1 MGRSAHRRHGGLTGR
16 GTGHHN
22 RRPGR
27 VPTTEMTEPGARQ
40 GIAAARRA
48 AALAAAIVALALA
61 AAASGASGSWSTGG
75 PTNAD
80 VTDLVVDPDTP
91 QTVYAAS
98 DDGGVYKSIDGG
110 ESWAS
115 VNTGLASGD
124 ADVVNALAIDPET
137 PQTLYAATQDGI
149 FKTTNGAASWTAA
162 SEGITAPLDA
172 ILSLAIDPS
181 EPETLYAGG
190 RFGGGVFKTT
200 DGGGVWSESSSG
212 LVPTEI
218 AALAVDPETPETVY
232 AGSRVTHGVYK
243 SIDGGASWSA
253 ANTGL
258 GDPRI
263 RGFAIDPSEAE
274 TVYAATF
281 GGVFKSSDGGAEWSA
296 ANGGFGVEPNVEA
309 IALDPADPDTLY
321 VGGVEGGDPSGVYRS
336 LDGGGSWSALNAG
349 LPIGSRD
356 VTALITTPSGGTI
369 YAGTATKGVY
379 QYTLEGG
386 GDDEDPPETFIT
398 AGPGQGLP
406 TTDTTPSFSF
416 SADEAG
422 SSFVCEVDGGVP
434 FACTSPHQL
443 DPLADGP
450 HSFAVFATD
459 PAGNPDASPAE
470 RSFFVDSEPSEIGVL
485 TQKAGSAGCLAAE
498 SHQGCATAATARE
511 AYSVA
516 VSPDGRNV
524 YAAGASVDYSAGE
537 WPDVTGTAELSVFDR
552 DGDGALTAAAG
563 HGLESGSPDETAASG
578 FDVAVSPDGT
588 SVYATSVSGVAVFD
602 RAPDGSLT
610 RDGGVSLPNAGQIEL
625 SLDGAS
631 AYVTTAEEVAIFD
644 RAPSGTLV
652 ADGSVSLPDSLP
664 DSSSGGPGHFYPDV
678 AVSPDGENVYVA
690 YTTDYEAG
698 PRQAVIATFDRAPG
712 GALAGSGCVS
722 EGGENGC
729 ADGFGLYG
737 VARGLAVSP
746 DGANVYVA
754 SSEQTELQAHR
765 GQIAVFDRAGD
776 GSLSQKGPGAGC
788 ISGRSQD
795 VPAAPGCAEGGRGLQ
810 SLSSVAVS
818 PEGSSVY
825 AVSRRTLSVVG
836 GGGIQ
841 DGMVAA
847 LDRGL
852 DGTLSP
858 KPSEICC
865 VEGDAAEE
873 IGDGRGIVGAER
885 VAVSPDGRHAYSAAL
900 GTKIAFSA
908 AVPGAVGV
916 FDRVPGIV
924 SETDPPQTT
933 ITLGP
938 AEGAA
943 TETDSPLFGFSSDEP
958 GSTFSCSVDDGGF
971 FPCSSPHQLGPL
983 ADGPHSF
990 AVFATDLA
998 GNPDATPAERTFTV
1012 DSEPVELLVNDEGD
1026 GGEDDEAAR
1035 EACEEGTAGCTLR
1048 GALVAANGDEERNRI
1063 TFAAGIEEIEVVEDQ
1078 LVVEDDAAAPLDVE
1092 IAGRGTRALTVS
1104 EGGGSAHPALL
1115 EVKAEA
1121 GGAVSDLSLSG
1132 FSYLDAAQIEG
1143 GGSSAEAE
1151 STAAAVI
1158 NEGELSLQ
1166 RVTIADST
1174 VSATAGAGQ
1183 EATAVAVGGG
1193 ILNRGGLTVIASTV
1207 SGGEVVASAVAGKG
1221 DATPGP
1227 ASAMAVGGG
1236 IVNDGGNLR
1245 LERSTVSGNF
1255 NAATAVDGSPNS
1267 ASSRGGGIANE
1278 GGAVELDE
1286 STVAFNTAGL
1296 ASNLF
1301 TSSGATTEFRSTLL
1315 TQPSGGENCDGG
1327 GDLTSAGFNLEDA
1340 DSCELDAGSDQTG
1353 ADPALAPLA
1362 DNGGPTDTHAIAP
1375 GSDALD
1381 AGDAGPSVATDQRSA
1396 GFSRPVNFPAIDNN
1410 GDGADVGAYELQ
1422 PGSEGPVGHPSCSD
1436 GFDNDAD
1443 GFADGADP
1451 DCQSPPSPPPPSSP
1465 TPPVSPSPPPSA
1477 TPPPA
1482 TVPDNGIPRLRAAAP
1497 RSQKQQGKKIALKLS
1512 LGAPEQI
1519 RAKVTGTIKVGGGK
1533 YRLKALRRKIAAGKR
1548 ATVRIKPA
1556 SRRDA
1561 KRIAAALKR
1570 WRGAKGKA
1578 KRRLAVKAVLKIV
1591 VTDGAGNR
1599 EVKRQLVTL
1608 R

>member
-1 MGRSAHRRHGGLTGR
+1 
-16 GTGHHN
+16 
-22 RRPGR
+22 
-27 VPTTEMTEPGARQ
+27 MTEPGARQ
-40 GIAAARRA
+40 GIAGAPR
-48 AALAAAIVALALA
+48 LAAAIVAA
-61 AAASGASGSWSTGG
+61 AAIVVLGLVAVASGATGSWSTGG

-80 VTDLVVDPDTP
+80 VTDVVVDPDTP

-98 DDGGVYKSIDGG
+98 EDGGVHKSTDGG
-110 ESWAS
+110 ESWTQA
-115 VNTGLASGD
+115 NTGLAGGD
-124 ADVVNALAIDPET
+124 AEIVNALAIDPET
-137 PQTLYAATQDGI
+137 PQTLYVATQDGI

-162 SEGITAPLDA
+162 NEGITAPLDSL
-172 ILSLAIDPS
+172 LSLAIDPS

-200 DGGGVWSESSSG
+200 DGGGGWSQASSG

-218 AALAVDPETPETVY
+218 AALAVDPETPGTVY
-232 AGSRVTHGVYK
+232 AGSRVTHGAYK

-263 RGFAIDPSEAE
+263 RGFAIDPDEAE

-336 LDGGGSWSALNAG
+336 LDGGGSWSAFNTG

-356 VTALITTPSGGTI
+356 ITALTTTPSGGTI

-379 QYTLEGG
+379 QHTLEGG

-416 SADEAG
+416 SADEPG
-422 SSFVCEVDGGVP
+422 STFVCEVDGGGP
-434 FACTSPHQL
+434 FACASPQQL
-443 DPLADGP
+443 GPLADGP
-450 HSFAVFATD
+450 HSFAVHAV
-459 PAGNPDASPAE
+459 DAAENHDETPAE
-470 RSFFVDSEPSEIGVL
+470 RTFFVDSEPSEIGVL

-524 YAAGASVDYSAGE
+524 YAAGGSFDYSE

-552 DGDGALTAAAG
+552 DGDGALTAAAS
-563 HGLESGSPDETAASG
+563 HGLDAGSPVVIPGSGFETAAWDY
-578 FDVAVSPDGT
+578 DVAVSPDGT
-588 SVYATSVSGVAVFD
+588 NVYVTSVSRVAVFD

-610 RDGGVSLPNAGQIEL
+610 RNGGVSLPNAGQIEL
-625 SLDGAS
+625 SPDGAS
-631 AYVTTAEEVAIFD
+631 AYVTTADEVAIFD
-644 RAPSGTLV
+644 RAPSGALS
-652 ADGSVSLPDSLP
+652 ADGSVSLSDTAATA
-664 DSSSGGPGHFYPDV
+664 GGYFPSYPSV
-678 AVSPDGENVYVA
+678 AVSPDGESAYVSF
-690 YTTDYEAG
+690 TGNDEG
-698 PRQAVIATFDRAPG
+698 NHPPRQGVVVAFDRAPG
-712 GALAGSGCVS
+712 GALSELGCVNES
-722 EGGENGC
+722 GQNGC
-729 ADGFGLYG
+729 ADGFGLIG

-754 SSEQTELQAHR
+754 SSERTESQAHR

-776 GSLSQKGPGAGC
+776 GSLSQKGSGAGC
-788 ISGRSQD
+788 ISGRSQG

-825 AVSRRTLSVVG
+825 AISWRNNSVVG

-852 DGTLSP
+852 DGALSP
-858 KPSEICC
+858 KPSSICC
-865 VEGDAAEE
+865 ALDDLDDELGEA
-873 IGDGRGIVGAER
+873 RGLAGAER

-900 GTKIAFSA
+900 GTKIAFGSL
-908 AVPGAVGV
+908 PGAVGV

-943 TETDSPLFGFSSDEP
+943 IGTDSPLFGFLSDEP
-958 GSTFSCSVDDGGF
+958 GSTFSCSLDGGGF
-971 FPCSSPHQLGPL
+971 FPCSSPRQLGPL
-983 ADGPHSF
+983 DDGEHSF

-998 GNPDATPAERTFTV
+998 GNPDPDPAERTFTV
-1012 DSEPVELLVNDEGD
+1012 DAVPVELLVNDEGD
-1026 GGEDDEAAR
+1026 GGEDDEGAR
-1035 EACEEGTAGCTLR
+1035 EACEEGAAGCTLR
-1048 GALVAANGDEERNRI
+1048 GALAAANADEESDRI
-1063 TFAAGIEEIEVVEDQ
+1063 SFAAGVEEIEVVEDQ
-1078 LVVEDDAAAPLDVE
+1078 LVIENDAAVDVDVE
-1092 IAGRGTRALTVS
+1092 IVGRGARALTIR
-1104 EGGGSAHPALL
+1104 EGGGGAHRALL
-1115 EVKAEA
+1115 EVEA
-1121 GGAVSDLSLSG
+1121 GAGAAVSDLSFSG
-1132 FSYLDAAQIEG
+1132 FSHLDEAQIEG
-1143 GGSSAEAE
+1143 EGTNATAGRTGG
-1151 STAAAVI
+1151 AVV
-1158 NEGELSLQ
+1158 NEGELSLL
-1166 RVTIADST
+1166 RVAITDSA
-1174 VSATAGAGQ
+1174 VKATAHAGQ
-1183 EATAVAVGGG
+1183 IAIATAIGGG
-1193 ILNRGGLTVIASTV
+1193 IFNSGELTLTESTV
-1207 SGGEVVASAVAGKG
+1207 SGGEVVAAAVAGKG
-1221 DATPGP
+1221 VSPPGEE
-1227 ASAMAVGGG
+1227 ASATAVGGG
-1236 IVNDGGNLR
+1236 VVNDGGVLR
-1245 LERSTVSGNF
+1245 LVRTTVSGNF
-1255 NAATAVDGSPNS
+1255 NAATAADGSPNE
-1267 ASSRGGGIANE
+1267 ASSRGGGLANL
-1278 GGAVELDE
+1278 GGAVEFDE
-1286 STVAFNTAGL
+1286 STLAFNTAGL

-1301 TSSGATTEFRSTLL
+1301 TGSGATTELRSSLL
-1315 TQPSGGENCDGG
+1315 AQPSGGENCDGTG
-1327 GDLTSAGFNLEDA
+1327 ALDSAGFNLEDA
-1340 DSCELDAGSDQTG
+1340 DSCELDAGTDQTG
-1353 ADPALAPLA
+1353 AAPALAPLA

-1375 GSDALD
+1375 GSPALD
-1381 AGDAGPSVATDQRSA
+1381 RGDSSGATTDQRGA
-1396 GFSRPVNFPAIDNN
+1396 GFARPVDFPALAGP

-1422 PGSEGPVGHPSCSD
+1422 AGAEGPVGDSSCGD

-1443 GFADGADP
+1443 GLADAADP
-1451 DCQSPPSPPPPSSP
+1451 NCQSAPPPSPSPPAPPAPAPPPSS
-1465 TPPVSPSPPPSA
+1465 

-1482 TVPDNGIPRLRAAAP
+1482 TAADTGIPRLRAVAP
-1497 RSQKQQGKKIALKLS
+1497 RSQKQRGKRIALTLS

-1519 RAKVTGTIKVGGGK
+1519 RAKVTGTIKVKGKK
-1533 YRLKALRRKIAAGKR
+1533 YRLRALRRKIAAGKR
-1548 ATVRIKPA
+1548 AKLTVKPA
-1556 SRRDA
+1556 S
-1561 KRIAAALKR
+1561 KRVANRVAAAIRR

-1599 EVKRQLVTL
+1599 KVERKLITL
-1608 R
+1608 K

>member
-1 MGRSAHRRHGGLTGR
+1 
-16 GTGHHN
+16 
-22 RRPGR
+22 
-27 VPTTEMTEPGARQ
+27 MTEPGARQ
-40 GIAAARRA
+40 GIAGAARLA
-48 AALAAAIVALALA
+48 AALAAAAAIVALGLVAV
-61 AAASGASGSWSTGG
+61 ASGATGSWSTGG
-75 PTNAD
+75 PANAD

-98 DDGGVYKSIDGG
+98 DDGGVHKSIDGG
-110 ESWAS
+110 ESWAP
-115 VNTGLASGD
+115 VNTGLATAG
-124 ADVVNALAIDPET
+124 AQFVNALAIDPET
-137 PQTLYAATQDGI
+137 PQTLYAATQEGV
-149 FKTTNGAASWTAA
+149 FKTIDGGASWTAA

-172 ILSLAIDPS
+172 LLSLAIDPS

-200 DGGGVWSESSSG
+200 DGGGEWSQASSG
-212 LVPTEI
+212 LVPDVI

-232 AGSRVTHGVYK
+232 ADSYK
-243 SIDGGASWSA
+243 STDGGASWSA

-258 GDPRI
+258 DPRI
-263 RGFAIDPSEAE
+263 REFAIDPDETE

-281 GGVFKSSDGGAEWSA
+281 GGVFKTTDGGAEWSA

-309 IALDPADPDTLY
+309 IALDPADPQTLY

-336 LDGGGSWSALNAG
+336 LDGGGNWSAFSSG
-349 LPIGSRD
+349 LPFGSLD
-356 VTALITTPSGGTI
+356 ITALTTTPSGGTI
-369 YAGTATKGVY
+369 FAGTAHRGVY
-379 QYTLEGG
+379 QHTLEGG

-422 SSFVCEVDGGVP
+422 SSFSCSVDGGGFLP
-434 FACTSPHQL
+434 CSSPHQL
-443 DPLADGP
+443 GPLADGP

-459 PAGNPDASPAE
+459 LAGNPDASPAE

-485 TQKAGSAGCLAAE
+485 AQKAGSAGCLAAE
-498 SHQGCATAATARE
+498 SHEGCATTATARE
-511 AYSVA
+511 AFSVA
-516 VSPDGRNV
+516 VSPDGQNV

-552 DGDGALTAAAG
+552 DGDGALTAAAV
-563 HGLESGSPDETAASG
+563 HGLDSGSPDETAASG

-610 RDGGVSLPNAGQIEL
+610 RDGGASLANAGQIEL
-625 SLDGAS
+625 SPDGAS

-644 RAPSGTLV
+644 RAPDGTLV
-652 ADGSVSLPDSLP
+652 ADGSEGLPDSLP
-664 DSSSGGPGHFYPDV
+664 DPSSGGAGHFYPDV

-754 SSEQTELQAHR
+754 SSEQTEFQAHR

-788 ISGRSQD
+788 ISGRSQGA
-795 VPAAPGCAEGGRGLQ
+795 PAAPGCAEGGRGLQ

-825 AVSRRTLSVVG
+825 AVSRRSNSGAG

-841 DGMVAA
+841 DGTIAA

-858 KPSEICC
+858 KPGEICC

-873 IGDGRGIVGAER
+873 FGDGRGIVGAER
-885 VAVSPDGRHAYSAAL
+885 VAVSPDGRHVYSAAL
-900 GTKIAFSA
+900 GTKVAYSA
-908 AVPGAVGV
+908 AIPGAVGV

-938 AEGAA
+938 AEGSA
-943 TETDSPLFGFSSDEP
+943 TETDSPLFGFLADEP
-958 GSTFSCSVDDGGF
+958 GSTFSCSVDGGGF

-983 ADGPHSF
+983 DDGPHSF

-998 GNPDATPAERTFTV
+998 GNPDASPAERSFTV
-1012 DSEPVELLVNDEGD
+1012 DAVPVELLVNDEGD

-1035 EACEEGTAGCTLR
+1035 EACEEGAAGCTLR
-1048 GALVAANGDEERNRI
+1048 GAVAVANADEESNRI
-1063 TFAAGIEEIEVVEDQ
+1063 SFAAGVEEIDVVEDQ
-1078 LVVEDDAAAPLDVE
+1078 LVIEDDAAVAIDVS
-1092 IAGRGTRALTVS
+1092 IVGPGARALSVG
-1104 EGGGSAHPALL
+1104 EGGGPHEALL
-1115 EVKAEA
+1115 EVDAEA
-1121 GGAVSDLSLSG
+1121 GAAVSDLSFSG
-1132 FSYLDAAQIEG
+1132 FSYLDSAQIEG
-1143 GGSSAEAE
+1143 EGTSAEAE
-1151 STAAAVI
+1151 STAAAVV
-1158 NEGELSLQ
+1158 NEGELSLL
-1166 RVTIADST
+1166 RVAIADST

-1193 ILNRGGLTVIASTV
+1193 IVNRGGLTVIASTV

-1227 ASAMAVGGG
+1227 ASATAVGGG
-1236 IVNDGGNLR
+1236 IVNDGGDLR

-1278 GGAVELDE
+1278 GGAVELVE

-1301 TSSGATTEFRSTLL
+1301 TDSGATTEFRSSLL
-1315 TQPSGGENCDGG
+1315 AQPSGGENCDGTG
-1327 GDLTSAGFNLEDA
+1327 ALDSAGFNLEDG

-1353 ADPALAPLA
+1353 ADAALAPLA
-1362 DNGGPTDTHAIAP
+1362 DNGGPTDTHAIGAV
-1375 GSDALD
+1375 SDALD

-1396 GFSRPVNFPAIDNN
+1396 GFSRPVNFPAIDSN

-1451 DCQSPPSPPPPSSP
+1451 DCQSPPPPPPPSSP
-1465 TPPVSPSPPPSA
+1465 TPPVSSPSPPPSA

-1482 TVPDNGIPRLRAAAP
+1482 TVPGNGIPRLRAAAP

-1512 LGAPEQI
+1512 LGAPEAI
-1519 RAKVTGTIKVGGGK
+1519 RAKVTGTIKVGGRK

-1556 SRRDA
+1556 SKRDA

-1591 VTDGAGNR
+1591 VADGAGNR

-1608 R
+1608 K